1 MSRLLYQ
8 SDKLKHVQ
16 ATYEDL
22 KAHGIQD
29 SDLHVIAKKQGKVLR
44 RGLNTANFWY
54 KTNVLNGSFK
64 GFIAGTVPGLL
75 VATILYNMQALDGL
89 YSTFGFVAT
98 TILLSGFGTWLGGLL
113 GLESK
118 NYKLRKY
125 YSLVEEGKYLLL
137 LDVKKED
144 LEAIVRSIHQHH
156 PQLRLL
162 SDEIDTVIPFDFMQ
176 TSH

>member
-1 MSRLLYQ
+1 MSRLLYE

-64 GFIAGTVPGLL
+64 GFIGGTLIGLI
-75 VATILYNMQALDGL
+75 VATILYNTQALNGL

-98 TILLSGFGTWLGGLL
+98 TILFSGFGTWLGGLL

-125 YSLVEEGKYLLL
+125 YRLVEEGKYLLL
-137 LDVKKED
+137 IDVKERNIKP
-144 LEAIVRSIHQHH
+144 VVQSIHQNH
-156 PQLRLL
+156 PQLKLL
-162 SDEIDTVIPFDFMQ
+162 SDEIETVIPFDFMQ

>member
-1 MSRLLYQ
+1 MSRLLYK

-22 KAHGIQD
+22 KAHGIKD
-29 SDLHVIAKKQGKVLR
+29 SDLHVIAKKQGKVMR

-64 GFIAGTVPGLL
+64 GFIVGTVIGLL
-75 VATILYNMQALDGL
+75 IATTLYNMQALNGL

-118 NYKLRKY
+118 NYKLRRY
-125 YSLVEEGKYLLL
+125 YDLVEEGKYVVLM
-137 LDVKKED
+137 DVKERNLKP
-144 LEAIVRSIHQHH
+144 VVQSIHQNH
-156 PQLRLL
+156 PQLTLL
-162 SDEIDTVIPFDFMQ
+162 SDEIETVIPFDFMQ
-176 TSH
+176 KSH

>member
-1 MSRLLYQ
+1 MSRLLYE

-22 KAHGIQD
+22 KGHGIKD
-29 SDLHVIAKKQGKVLR
+29 SDLHVIAKKQGRVLR

-64 GFIAGTVPGLL
+64 GFIAGTILGL
-75 VATILYNMQALDGL
+75 VIATTLYTAEALGGL
-89 YSTFGFVAT
+89 YGTFGFVAT
-98 TILLSGFGTWLGGLL
+98 TILFSGFGTWLGGLL
-113 GLESK
+113 GIESK

-125 YSLVEEGKYLLL
+125 YDLVEEGRYLLL
-137 LDVKKED
+137 IDVKDNSLED
-144 LEAIVRSIHQHH
+144 VVKSIYKNH
-156 PQLRLL
+156 PELILL